1 MFTAVTDG
9 LKDAWPQKGSACL
22 VQAIID
28 YELTVLLVEI
38 EDDGKLAHYG
48 KYAHSSHRFF
58 NER

>member
-9 LKDAWPQKGSACL
+9 LKDAWPQEGSACL

-28 YELTVLLVEI
+28 YVLTVFLVEI
-38 EDDGKLAHYG
+38 EDDGKLA
-48 KYAHSSHRFF
+48 KYAHSSHRLF